1 MYREAPKPITNHFE
15 LKDVCRNA
23 VLWYVG
29 SFMGE
34 FIKRRAEWQ
43 DETKKAAFI
52 QSMFEEYEGIDKDIS
67 GTTTRVNA
75 MIRIIESDKV
85 VDAMHLVLDA
95 NDKKLGCHQSKIN
108 AQAVLDLIAE
118 GKL

>member
-1 MYREAPKPITNHFE
+1 MR
-15 LKDVCRNA
+15 
-23 VLWYVG
+23 
-29 SFMGE
+29 
-34 FIKRRAEWQ
+34 
-43 DETKKAAFI
+43 
-52 QSMFEEYEGIDKDIS
+52 IDKDVS

-95 NDKKLGCHQSKIN
+95 NDKKLGCNQSKIN

-118 GKL
+118 GKM